1 MSALEARNLLSF
13 CLSKILENSPNVLV
27 YDNPEQLAE
36 AAALRFINSAQASI
50 TLQGL
55 FSVAV
60 AGGNTPKRV
69 YELLASEPYRSR
81 TKWSSVHIF
90 FGDERCVPP
99 DHPDSNYRM
108 VKESLLSHVPIP
120 PVNVHRMRG
129 EDDPALSARLY
140 EEELHAFFGAVAWP
154 RFDLV
159 LLGMGEDGHTA
170 SLFPGTAA
178 LRENRAW
185 VVANWVE
192 QLKTFRLTLTAP
204 AIYHAAHIVFLVTGE
219 GKARRLHEVLSGP
232 RDPERLPAQL
242 IRPIAGSLEWLV
254 DKAAVSVSRAS
265 P

>member
-1 MSALEARNLLSF
+1 V
-13 CLSKILENSPNVLV
+13 ENSPKTFI

-36 AAALRFINSAQASI
+36 AAALRFINSAQAAI
-50 TLQGL
+50 ALQGR

-69 YELLASEPYRSR
+69 YELLASDSYRGR
-81 TKWSSVHIF
+81 TEWSSVHIF

-99 DHPDSNYRM
+99 DHQDSNYRM

-120 PVNVHRMRG
+120 TVNVHRMRG
-129 EDDPALSARLY
+129 EDDPALGARLY
-140 EEELHAFFGAVAWP
+140 EEELRAFFEAAPWP

-170 SLFPGTAA
+170 SLFPATAA
-178 LRENRAW
+178 LREKKAW

-192 QLKTFRLTLTAP
+192 QLKKFRLTLTVP
-204 AIYHAAHIVFLVTGE
+204 AICHAAHIVFLVTGE
-219 GKARRLHEVLSGP
+219 AKARRLHEVLSGP

-242 IRPIAGSLEWLV
+242 IQPVDGSLEWLV
-254 DKAAVSVSRAS
+254 DKAAAS
-265 P
+265 MSLSSS